1 MKTSYELFGVECGPG
16 WRKLIEPIIDACEK
30 EGVAIYQ
37 IKEKMGG
44 LRFYTGAAPRRIS
57 TGLLT
62 GRRKKKQRAGLMGF
76 LTGYF
81 VGSYANKDNHFVKL
95 GEMRK

>member
-62 GRRKKKQRAGLMGF
+62 GRKRRKHWADLMECS
-76 LTGYF
+76 TGYF
-81 VGSYANKDNHFVKL
+81 VGS
-95 GEMRK
+95 